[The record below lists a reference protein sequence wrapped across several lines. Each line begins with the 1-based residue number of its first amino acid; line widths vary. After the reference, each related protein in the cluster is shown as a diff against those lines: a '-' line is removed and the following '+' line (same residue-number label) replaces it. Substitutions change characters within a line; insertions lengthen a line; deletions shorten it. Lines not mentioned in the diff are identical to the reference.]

1 MGFNG
6 EIKKNGRYTQEF
18 VDAVEKCIKK
28 GMNLNDTAEEL
39 AVDWYGSGFRQLYFK
54 LKRDVNM
61 AETIPQMQANNK
73 GDYTAHKDDS
83 LKGDKAIDTLGKEPL
98 SNSKQ
103 SSLLQKPDEVKKRDV
118 FTSKPVAKLQPK
130 QSDTSIKEEAKTVT
144 EEPKVEE
151 PKVEEAPTEKPKK
164 RAGRPKGSKNKP
176 KIPVIKSAKDIK
188 KPETSKPVVKE
199 EVKKEPQIPSA
210 CVGRGMSFDAKLE
223 LLQQLK
229 DSGYMVSDPKSD
241 VEVSTEFLDNTLEK
255 FKSTLANKEDFV
267 GVDYL
272 LGSIDA
278 KIDSLE
284 NEILERQKTIDFL
297 RFLGSELKNLSNKEV

>member
-61 AETIPQMQANNK
+61 AESIPQMQANNK

-98 SNSKQ
+98 SSSKQ
-103 SSLLQKPDEVKKRDV
+103 SSSLQKPDEVKKRDV

-130 QSDTSIKEEAKTVT
+130 QEVKTVT
-144 EEPKVEE
+144 EEPKVEESKVEE

-164 RAGRPKGSKNKP
+164 RVGRPKGSKNKP

-199 EVKKEPQIPSA
+199 EVKEEPQIPSA

-229 DSGYMVSDPKSD
+229 NNGYTITSHKSD
-241 VEVSTEFLDNTLEK
+241 LEVSTEFLDNTLEK
-255 FKSTLANKEDFV
+255 FKSTLANKEGFV

-284 NEILERQKTIDFL
+284 NEILERQNTISFL
-297 RFLGSELKNLSNKEV
+297 RFLSLELKNLSNKEV

>member
-98 SNSKQ
+98 SSTKQ
-103 SSLLQKPDEVKKRDV
+103 SSSLQKPDEVKKRDV
-118 FTSKPVAKLQPK
+118 FTSKPVAKIQPN
-130 QSDTSIKEEAKTVT
+130 KEEAKTVT
-144 EEPKVEE
+144 EEHKVEE
-151 PKVEEAPTEKPKK
+151 SKVEESKVEEATTEKPKK

-188 KPETSKPVVKE
+188 KPETSKPVVEE

-210 CVGRGMSFDAKLE
+210 CVGRGMNFEAKCE

-229 DSGYMVSDPKSD
+229 DNGYMVSDHKSD

-255 FKSTLANKEDFV
+255 FKSTLANKEDLV

-284 NEILERQKTIDFL
+284 NEILERQNTISFL
-297 RFLGSELKNLSNKEV
+297 RFLSLELKNLSNKEV

>member
-28 GMNLNDTAEEL
+28 GMSLNDTAEEL

-98 SNSKQ
+98 SSSKQ
-103 SSLLQKPDEVKKRDV
+103 SSSLQEPDEVKKRDI
-118 FTSKPVAKLQPK
+118 FASKPVAKIQPN
-130 QSDTSIKEEAKTVT
+130 KEEAKTVT
-144 EEPKVEE
+144 EEHKVEE
-151 PKVEEAPTEKPKK
+151 SKVEESKVEEATTEKPKK

-199 EVKKEPQIPSA
+199 EVKEEPQIPSA
-210 CVGRGMSFDAKLE
+210 CVGRGMNFNAKRE

-229 DSGYMVSDPKSD
+229 DNGYMVSDPKSD

-284 NEILERQKTIDFL
+284 NEILERQNTISFL
-297 RFLGSELKNLSNKEV
+297 RFLSLELKNLSNKEV

>member
-61 AETIPQMQANNK
+61 AEAIPQMQANNK

-98 SNSKQ
+98 SSSKQ
-103 SSLLQKPDEVKKRDV
+103 SSSLQKPDEVKKRDV
-118 FTSKPVAKLQPK
+118 FTSKPVAKIQPK
-130 QSDTSIKEEAKTVT
+130 QEVKTVT

-164 RAGRPKGSKNKP
+164 RVGRPKGSKNKP

-188 KPETSKPVVKE
+188 KPETSKPVVEE

-210 CVGRGMSFDAKLE
+210 CVGRGMNFEAKRE

-229 DSGYMVSDPKSD
+229 DSGYIVTDPKSD

-255 FKSTLANKEDFV
+255 FKSTLANKEEFV

-284 NEILERQKTIDFL
+284 NEILERQNTISFL
-297 RFLGSELKNLSNKEV
+297 RFLSLELKNLSNKEV

>member
-1 MGFNG
+1 MGFSG

-54 LKRDVNM
+54 LKRDTNL
-61 AETIPQMQANNK
+61 AEAIPQMQANNK
-73 GDYTAHKDDS
+73 GDYNAHKDDS
-83 LKGDKAIDTLGKEPL
+83 LKGDKAIDTIGKEH
-98 SNSKQ
+98 
-103 SSLLQKPDEVKKRDV
+103 SSSLQKPDEFKKRDV
-118 FTSKPVAKLQPK
+118 FISKPVVKIQPN
-130 QSDTSIKEEAKTVT
+130 TFNKEDDKTVT

-151 PKVEEAPTEKPKK
+151 NSTEKPKK
-164 RAGRPKGSKNKP
+164 KMGRPKGSKNKP
-176 KIPVIKSAKDIK
+176 KIPVIRSAEDIK
-188 KPETSKPVVKE
+188 KPETSKPVVKIKE
-199 EVKKEPQIPSA
+199 ESQIPSA
-210 CVGRGMSFDAKLE
+210 CVGRGMSFNAKRE

-229 DSGYMVSDPKSD
+229 DNDYVNNNPKSD

-255 FKSTLANKEDFV
+255 FKSTLANKENFV

-278 KIDSLE
+278 KINSLE
-284 NEILERQKTIDFL
+284 NEILERQNTISFL
-297 RFLGSELKNLSNKEV
+297 RFLSLELKNLSNKEV

>member
-61 AETIPQMQANNK
+61 AEAIPQMQANNK

-83 LKGDKAIDTLGKEPL
+83 LKGDKAIDTLGKEHL
-98 SNSKQ
+98 SSSKQ
-103 SSLLQKPDEVKKRDV
+103 SSSLQEPDEVKKRDI
-118 FTSKPVAKLQPK
+118 FASKPVAKIQPN
-130 QSDTSIKEEAKTVT
+130 KEEAKTVT
-144 EEPKVEE
+144 EEHKVEE
-151 PKVEEAPTEKPKK
+151 SKVEEAHTEKPKK
-164 RAGRPKGSKNKP
+164 RVGRPKGSKNKP

-188 KPETSKPVVKE
+188 KPETSKPVVEE

-229 DSGYMVSDPKSD
+229 DSGYTITSHKSD
-241 VEVSTEFLDNTLEK
+241 LEVSTEFLDNTLEK
-255 FKSTLANKEDFV
+255 FKSTLANKEGFV

-284 NEILERQKTIDFL
+284 NEILERQNTISFL
-297 RFLGSELKNLSNKEV
+297 RFLSLELKNLSNKEV

>member
-28 GMNLNDTAEEL
+28 GMNLNDIAEEL

-54 LKRDVNM
+54 LKRDANM
-61 AETIPQMQANNK
+61 AEAIPQMQANNK

-98 SNSKQ
+98 SSSKQ
-103 SSLLQKPDEVKKRDV
+103 SSSLQKPDEVKKKDV
-118 FTSKPVAKLQPK
+118 FTSKPVAKIQPK
-130 QSDTSIKEEAKTVT
+130 QEDAKTVN

-164 RAGRPKGSKNKP
+164 MVGRPKGSKNKP
-176 KIPVIKSAKDIK
+176 KIPVIKSAKGIN

-199 EVKKEPQIPSA
+199 EVKEEQQIPSA
-210 CVGRGMSFDAKLE
+210 CVGRGMNFNAKRE

-229 DSGYMVSDPKSD
+229 DSGYMVTDPKSD

-255 FKSTLANKEDFV
+255 FKSTLANKENFV

-284 NEILERQKTIDFL
+284 NEILERQNTISFL
-297 RFLGSELKNLSNKEV
+297 RFLSLELKNLSNKEV

>member
-28 GMNLNDTAEEL
+28 GMSLNDTAEEL
-39 AVDWYGSGFRQLYFK
+39 AVDWYGSDFRQLYFK
-54 LKRDVNM
+54 LKRDANI
-61 AETIPQMQANNK
+61 AEAIPQMQANNK
-73 GDYTAHKDDS
+73 GDYSAHKDDS
-83 LKGDKAIDTLGKEPL
+83 LKGDKAIDTIGKEPL
-98 SNSKQ
+98 SSSKQ
-103 SSLLQKPDEVKKRDV
+103 SSSLQKPDEVKKRDV
-118 FTSKPVAKLQPK
+118 FTSKPVAKIQHN
-130 QSDTSIKEEAKTVT
+130 KEEAKTVT

-151 PKVEEAPTEKPKK
+151 PKVEEAPIEKPKK
-164 RAGRPKGSKNKP
+164 KVGRPKGSKNKP

-199 EVKKEPQIPSA
+199 EVKEEPQIPSA
-210 CVGRGMSFDAKLE
+210 CVGRGMSFNAKRE

-229 DSGYMVSDPKSD
+229 DSDYVVTDPKSD

-255 FKSTLANKEDFV
+255 FKSTLANKEDFM

-284 NEILERQKTIDFL
+284 NEILERQNTISFL
-297 RFLGSELKNLSNKEV
+297 RFLSLELKNLSNKEV

>member
-54 LKRDVNM
+54 LKRDANM
-61 AETIPQMQANNK
+61 AEAIPQMQANNK

-98 SNSKQ
+98 SSSKQ
-103 SSLLQKPDEVKKRDV
+103 SSSLQKPDEVKKRDV
-118 FTSKPVAKLQPK
+118 FTSKPVAKIQPK
-130 QSDTSIKEEAKTVT
+130 QEDAKTVN

-151 PKVEEAPTEKPKK
+151 PKVEETPTEKPKK
-164 RAGRPKGSKNKP
+164 GVGRPKGSKNKP

-199 EVKKEPQIPSA
+199 EVKEEPQIPSA
-210 CVGRGMSFDAKLE
+210 CVGRGMTFNAKRE

-229 DSGYMVSDPKSD
+229 DNGYMVSDPKSD

-255 FKSTLANKEDFV
+255 FKSTLANKENFV

-284 NEILERQKTIDFL
+284 NEILERQNTISFL
-297 RFLGSELKNLSNKEV
+297 RFLSLELKNLSNKEV

>member
-54 LKRDVNM
+54 LKRDANM
-61 AETIPQMQANNK
+61 AEAIPQMQANNK

-98 SNSKQ
+98 SSSKQ
-103 SSLLQKPDEVKKRDV
+103 SSSLQKPDEVKKRDV
-118 FTSKPVAKLQPK
+118 FTSKPVAKIQPK
-130 QSDTSIKEEAKTVT
+130 QEDAKTVN

-151 PKVEEAPTEKPKK
+151 PKVEETPTEKPKK
-164 RAGRPKGSKNKP
+164 RVGRPKGSKNKP

-199 EVKKEPQIPSA
+199 EVKEEPQIPSA
-210 CVGRGMSFDAKLE
+210 CVGRGMTFNAKRE

-229 DSGYMVSDPKSD
+229 DNGYMVSDPKSD

-255 FKSTLANKEDFV
+255 FKSTLANKENFV

-284 NEILERQKTIDFL
+284 NEILERQNTISFL
-297 RFLGSELKNLSNKEV
+297 RFLSLELKNLSNKEV

>member
-54 LKRDVNM
+54 LKRDANM
-61 AETIPQMQANNK
+61 AEAIPQMQANNK

-98 SNSKQ
+98 SSSKQ
-103 SSLLQKPDEVKKRDV
+103 SSSLQKPDEVKKRDV
-118 FTSKPVAKLQPK
+118 FTSKPVAKIQPK
-130 QSDTSIKEEAKTVT
+130 QEDAKTVN

-151 PKVEEAPTEKPKK
+151 PKVEETPTEKPKK
-164 RAGRPKGSKNKP
+164 KIGRPKGSKNKP

-199 EVKKEPQIPSA
+199 EVKEEQQIPSA
-210 CVGRGMSFDAKLE
+210 CVGRGMSFNAKRE

-229 DSGYMVSDPKSD
+229 DSGYIVTDPKSD

-255 FKSTLANKEDFV
+255 FKSTLANKENFV

-284 NEILERQKTIDFL
+284 NEILERQNTISFL
-297 RFLGSELKNLSNKEV
+297 RFLSLELKNLSNKEV

>member
-61 AETIPQMQANNK
+61 AEAIPQMQANNK

-98 SNSKQ
+98 SSSKQ
-103 SSLLQKPDEVKKRDV
+103 SSSLQEPDEVKKRDI
-118 FTSKPVAKLQPK
+118 FASKPVAKTQPN
-130 QSDTSIKEEAKTVT
+130 KEEAKTVT

-151 PKVEEAPTEKPKK
+151 PKVEEAPMEKPKK
-164 RAGRPKGSKNKP
+164 KAGRPKGSKNKP

-188 KPETSKPVVKE
+188 KPETSKPVVEE

-210 CVGRGMSFDAKLE
+210 CVGRGMSFEAKRE

-229 DSGYMVSDPKSD
+229 DSGYMITDPKSD

-255 FKSTLANKEDFV
+255 FKSTIANKENFV

-284 NEILERQKTIDFL
+284 NEILERQNTISFL
-297 RFLGSELKNLSNKEV
+297 RFLSLELKNLSNKEV

>member
-98 SNSKQ
+98 SSTKQ
-103 SSLLQKPDEVKKRDV
+103 SSSLQKPDEVKKRDV
-118 FTSKPVAKLQPK
+118 FTSKPVAKIQPN
-130 QSDTSIKEEAKTVT
+130 KEEAKTVT
-144 EEPKVEE
+144 EEHKVEE
-151 PKVEEAPTEKPKK
+151 SKVEESKVEEVTTEKPKK

-188 KPETSKPVVKE
+188 KPETSKSVVEE

-210 CVGRGMSFDAKLE
+210 CVGRGMNFEAKRE

-229 DSGYMVSDPKSD
+229 DNGYMVSDPKSD

-284 NEILERQKTIDFL
+284 NEILERQNTISFL
-297 RFLGSELKNLSNKEV
+297 RFLSLELKNLSNKEV